1 MLPLEIRMNAMLVV
15 DGFDKRTRSA
25 TDFLHDDAMCL
36 VAHGEPTVVFI
47 RRDTQ
52 EPFSRS
58 GTAFI
63 RCMRSPYPASPN
75 FLHISFGNSLWLS
88 VLAASSSGISR
99 STTHSWLCYTGL
111 MDVDLLVN
119 SCTRSLNS
127 VRSSVEGGKKPAGC
141 LVEAARLKVSVYSRG
156 LALQI

>member
-1 MLPLEIRMNAMLVV
+1 M
-15 DGFDKRTRSA
+15 DGFDKRTGSP
-25 TDFLHDDAMCL
+25 TDFLHDYAMCL

-63 RCMRSPYPASPN
+63 HRIGSPYPASPS
-75 FLHISFGNSLWLS
+75 FLHISFGNSLCLS
-88 VLAASSSGISR
+88 VFAASSSGISR

-141 LVEAARLKVSVYSRG
+141 LVEAARLKASVYSRG